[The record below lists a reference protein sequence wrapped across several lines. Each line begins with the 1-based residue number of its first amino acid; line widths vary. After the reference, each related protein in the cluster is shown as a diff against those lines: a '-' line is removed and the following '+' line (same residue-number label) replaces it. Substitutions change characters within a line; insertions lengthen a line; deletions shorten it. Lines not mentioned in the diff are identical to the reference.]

1 MVKRLAV
8 IASAVLQLGCSS
20 SFLDQTVYSVF
31 VYEPDGIEIKEKI
44 VDFTQAVDGNSYQLR
59 YCQSSENSQQEC
71 YQYKLVNN
79 SADREQ
85 VYESANDNRK
95 RLWLMDSEEY
105 ILNRKEYK
113 VYKYALDAL
122 TTDGRTEHFWCPDFG
137 IIIVKSGTWRNFRQL
152 THIQGSNQ
160 EHTIQALCKV
170 VYNDR
175 DFYFNRSEIELDSIS
190 SETIDQISNSIE
202 EDLSN

>member
-1 MVKRLAV
+1 
-8 IASAVLQLGCSS
+8 
-20 SFLDQTVYSVF
+20 
-31 VYEPDGIEIKEKI
+31 
-44 VDFTQAVDGNSYQLR
+44 
-59 YCQSSENSQQEC
+59 
-71 YQYKLVNN
+71 
-79 SADREQ
+79 
-85 VYESANDNRK
+85 
-95 RLWLMDSEEY
+95 MDSEEY
-105 ILNRKEYK
+105 ILNGKEYK

-160 EHTIQALCKV
+160 EHIIQALCKV

-175 DFYFNRSEIELDSIS
+175 DFYFNRSEIELDSIP